1 MELGCQGDT
10 LCWSTTR
17 SSQADWLLSGR
28 CRRRDRFGSLR
39 VVLRLIN
46 RISQVPLPCGCNS
59 PLLESKLDLRSAEE
73 VLKKRSNGAQERT

>member
-10 LCWSTTR
+10 LYWSTTR
-17 SSQADWLLSGR
+17 SSQADWLFSGR

-59 PLLESKLDLRSAEE
+59 PLREPKFELCFT
-73 VLKKRSNGAQERT
+73 ERIE

>member
-10 LCWSTTR
+10 LYWSTTR
-17 SSQADWLLSGR
+17 SLQADWLFSGR

-46 RISQVPLPCGCNS
+46 RISRVPLSCGCNS

-73 VLKKRSNGAQERT
+73 VLKKKK